1 MTPGKIQDGG
11 AGWRRAGPADAETT
25 LALMRAFYVEERLVF
40 DEAAQGGAL
49 SALLADEAL
58 GAVFLFCPK
67 GAGGRV
73 LGHLVATWA
82 CSLEFGGRFVLLD
95 ELCLAPEARGRGE
108 GRRALDFV
116 AEWAR
121 GQGAKALR
129 LEVAHENARA
139 RATYTKGGFEAH
151 ARDLMT
157 RRLD

>member
-1 MTPGKIQDGG
+1 MTQVQTQGG
-11 AGWRRAGPADAETT
+11 AGWRRATSADAETV
-25 LALMRAFYVEERLVF
+25 LELMRAFYVEERLVF
-40 DEAAQGGAL
+40 EEAAQGAAL
-49 SALLADEAL
+49 CELLEDERL
-58 GAVFLFCPK
+58 GAVFLLCE
-67 GAGGRV
+67 ASGGPA
-73 LGHLVATWA
+73 LGHLVLTWS

-95 ELCLAPEARGRGE
+95 ELCLAPAARGRGE
-108 GRRALDFV
+108 GRRALEFV